1 MHDVFYKQLVKLE
14 KDIMYKFYEEKQIEF
29 GLHDGAIYGLII
41 EFRKKSMSALYL
53 LENNLTSGVGSLIRS
68 LFEITIYLEF
78 IVKND
83 SVNRGTAFWLDY
95 KLTQV
100 KLFSLLKGNSKESR
114 ETRAFLQMDLDDF
127 LRESESYFPED
138 SVDKW
143 EKQYDKL
150 LPRKD
155 KRPRKWYDFDGRTKN
170 FYDLCKSMNK
180 IGEYNTIFRIFSQ
193 NTHSSDVSRNLNIGE
208 NYLEVES
215 QVDNKEALTKL
226 VQSLTYSIINSA
238 FKYYDLKGTERAVC
252 SSLKLCFGN
261 NK

>member
-1 MHDVFYKQLVKLE
+1 MQDVFYKQLVKVE
-14 KDIMYKFYEEKQIEF
+14 KDIMYKFYEEKRIEF

-78 IVKND
+78 IVKKD

-95 KLTQV
+95 KLTQA
-100 KLFSLLKGNSKESR
+100 KLFSLLKGNSNESR
-114 ETRAFLQMDLDDF
+114 KTRELLQVNLDDF
-127 LRESESYFPED
+127 LRHSESYFPEE

-143 EKQYDKL
+143 ENQYEKL
-150 LPRKD
+150 LPRKGR
-155 KRPRKWYDFDGRTKN
+155 KRRKWYDFDEKTKN
-170 FYDLCKSMNK
+170 FYDLCKSMDK

-193 NTHSSDVSRNLNIGE
+193 NTHSSDVSRNFNIGE
-208 NYLEVES
+208 NYLEIES
-215 QVDNKEALTKL
+215 QVDDREALTKL
-226 VQSLTYSIINSA
+226 VQSLTYSILNSA
-238 FKYYDLKGTERAVC
+238 FKYYDLKGTERAVS
-252 SSLKLCFGN
+252 SSLKLYFDN